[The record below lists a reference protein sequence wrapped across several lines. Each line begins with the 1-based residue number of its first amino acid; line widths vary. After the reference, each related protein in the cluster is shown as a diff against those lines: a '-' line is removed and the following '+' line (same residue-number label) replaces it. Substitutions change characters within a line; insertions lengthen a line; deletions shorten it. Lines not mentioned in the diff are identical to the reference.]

1 VNEKRSAN
9 APVVDGGAVSRST
22 RLVVHL
28 VREAARGLAW
38 SIRRQL
44 VINIV
49 FQFVEP
55 LHTQDMNKTTANVQ
69 ADISMRHSPSNF
81 SARSLNCPHTGM
93 QKRA

>member
-9 APVVDGGAVSRST
+9 APVDDGGGVSRST
-22 RLVVHL
+22 REVVHP

-55 LHTQDMNKTTANVQ
+55 LHTDINKTTANVP
-69 ADISMRHSPSNF
+69 ADNSKRHSPIIF
-81 SARSLNCPHTGM
+81 YDR
-93 QKRA
+93 